1 MLWLRYEIHYLMQKV
16 LKCDGTHAVNF
27 LSNLVEIQKSLIHS
41 LTKVKI
47 LKSRGRFGKFLWCY
61 GPRLCFFCAAE
72 KPEKPRKMYS
82 TKLFTFS
89 EVSLAFP
96 RHRKNKVEARNTIKT
111 WQKSAKILKKFSL
124 ELEIVFFYQI
134 STFFIR

>member
-1 MLWLRYEIHYLMQKV
+1 MSELGGILIFQS
-16 LKCDGTHAVNF
+16 GNTVN
-27 LSNLVEIQKSLIHS
+27 ICRMIHS

-47 LKSRGRFGKFLWCY
+47 LKNRGRFGKFLWCY

-96 RHRKNKVEARNTIKT
+96 RHRKNKVEARKIHKNLTKICQDFEKIFT
-111 WQKSAKILKKFSL
+111 WVGDSIFLPNINFLYSIRYFPKSCNLQF
-124 ELEIVFFYQI
+124 
-134 STFFIR
+134 

>member
-1 MLWLRYEIHYLMQKV
+1 MIHVIFKSIEKSRISSLALTYSILWRVFCFVYNY
-16 LKCDGTHAVNF
+16 
-27 LSNLVEIQKSLIHS
+27 QKSCVKVFWGVKFFQLRFKLIHS

-47 LKSRGRFGKFLWCY
+47 LKNRGRFGKFLWCY

-96 RHRKNKVEARNTIKT
+96 KHRNNTFEARKIHKNLTKT
-111 WQKSAKILKKFSL
+111 C
-124 ELEIVFFYQI
+124 
-134 STFFIR
+134 